1 MSLSNYNY
9 DPIRKILVMKNLYKS
24 VLLILTL
31 SGTLKAKSQVTDLN
45 SYPSASKVIL
55 LDFNGHTVA
64 GTMWN
69 VNGTFTCN
77 SSGLSDAAIT
87 EVFNRVAEDYRPFN
101 INVTTNETIYNSAPY
116 NKRMRVVITTSNEW
130 YGSGAGGV
138 AYINSFTW
146 GNNSPCFVFSTLL
159 GYNVKNVAEA
169 ASHEAGHTLGLR
181 HQSSYNAACV
191 MLSDY
196 NWGQGSGE
204 IGWAPIMGAGYNQNM
219 TLWNSGPNSLGCG
232 IIQDDLSVITKTE
245 NGFGYRTDDHTDLF
259 ATATSAVFNSSGQ
272 ATISGVIEK
281 TDDKD
286 LFKITVPVF
295 SRLQLNAIPYNVGTG
310 NSGSDLD
317 LQVDVLDGSYASI
330 GTYNPGN
337 LLSSIIDTFVNAGT
351 YYMRIDG
358 KGNIYAPEYGSLGSY
373 SLQATYTDAVILDIR
388 RLELRGRLNGD
399 MHTLSWVI
407 EADKPV
413 MKQVIEVSSNGIN
426 FTPLDQPNNPLRNYS
441 YHPLDNRPLLYRMHI
456 TLDNLKEYY
465 SNVIAIRPGKAAIPQ
480 LVGNTISGNNVTV
493 NSPASYHYQIID
505 QSGRMLSKG
514 KVEKGYT
521 SVDLGSIHTGIHI
534 IRFTDGEQQW
544 SEKFIKR

>member
-413 MKQVIEVSSNGIN
+413 MKQVIEVSSNGIT

>member
-101 INVTTNETIYNSAPY
+101 INVTTNEIIYNSAPY

-413 MKQVIEVSSNGIN
+413 MKQVIEVSSNGIT

>member
-1 MSLSNYNY
+1 M
-9 DPIRKILVMKNLYKS
+9 IFA
-24 VLLILTL
+24 LT
-31 SGTLKAKSQVTDLN
+31 GTIIAKSQVTDLN
-45 SYPSASKVIL
+45 SYPSASNVIL
-55 LDFNGHTVA
+55 LDFNGHAVS

-69 VNGTFTCN
+69 VNGPFTCN

-87 EVFNRVAEDYRPFN
+87 EIFNRVAEDYRPFS
-101 INVTTNETIYNSAPY
+101 INVTTNETKYNSAPY

-146 GNNSPCFVFSTLL
+146 GDNSPCFVFSALL

-169 ASHEAGHTLGLR
+169 SSHEAGHTLGLR

-191 MLSDY
+191 KLSDY
-196 NWGQGSGE
+196 NWGQGTGE

-219 TLWNSGPNSLGCG
+219 TLWHIGPNSLGCG
-232 IIQDDLSVITKTE
+232 VIQDDLSVITKPA
-245 NGFGYRTDDHTDLF
+245 NGFGYRIDDHTDAY
-259 ATATSAVFNSSGQ
+259 ATATSVTFNSSGQ
-272 ATISGVIEK
+272 ATISGLIEK

-286 LFKITVPVF
+286 LFKITVPLF
-295 SRLQLNAIPYNVGTG
+295 ARLQLNAIPSN
-310 NSGSDLD
+310 DLD

-337 LLSSIIDTFVNAGT
+337 LLSTVIDTFVNAGI
-351 YYMRIDG
+351 YYVRIDG

-373 SLQATYTDAVILDIR
+373 SLQATYTDAVILNIH

-399 MHTLSWVI
+399 MHTLSWLI

-413 MKQVIEVSSNGIN
+413 MKQVIEVSNNGIN
-426 FTPLDQPNNPLRNYS
+426 FTPLDQPNSTLRNYS
-441 YHPLDNRPLLYRMHI
+441 YHPLDNRPLLYRLHI

-465 SNVIAIRPGKAAIPQ
+465 SNVIAIRQGKALKPQ
-480 LVGNTISGNNVTV
+480 LVGNTISGNSITV
-493 NSPASYHYQIID
+493 NSPANYHYQIID

-514 KVEKGYT
+514 VVEKGYT
-521 SVDLGSIHTGIHI
+521 SLGLGSINTGIYI
-534 IRFTDGEQQW
+534 IRFADEEQQW